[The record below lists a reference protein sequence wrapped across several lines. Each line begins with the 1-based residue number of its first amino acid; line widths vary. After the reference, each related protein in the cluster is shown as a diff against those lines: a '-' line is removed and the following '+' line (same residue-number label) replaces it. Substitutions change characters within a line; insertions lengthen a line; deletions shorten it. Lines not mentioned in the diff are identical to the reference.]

1 MSTEDVLDNTRE
13 IAEQIFRKPSG
24 PPNSIQLYLEEQTSD
39 MASRSNASHFIN
51 EILTVIT
58 MHGVEILFGHRDL
71 QKITREEANKIY
83 SYVASYGYKVVFD
96 GNGPQFV
103 KI

>member
-1 MSTEDVLDNTRE
+1 MSADDVLDNTRE
-13 IAEQIFRKPSG
+13 IAEQIFRKPPG
-24 PPNSIQLYLEEQTSD
+24 PPDSIQLYLEEQTSD
-39 MASRSNASHFIN
+39 MASRSNASQFIN

-71 QKITREEANKIY
+71 RKITREEANKIY

-96 GNGPQFV
+96 GSGPQFV